1 MAEIDLDPNFRYR
14 QAAQNTFFTG
24 MQLGGQI
31 ADRRAAMAIR
41 QQEVQL
47 RQQQMEQAMADALV
61 RQNLQDAQA
70 QMYRQRMSEAIQESE
85 ANKADLP
92 LMAQFMNQASIYAE
106 DTTGQVKAPEAP
118 VFQNPRMTIQAQNVL
133 RDARA
138 KNVGMRAQAKRVDDA
153 IEAGAVTF
161 GPNGQMT
168 IDEQRLQS
176 FQAAKRTQDALRSVS
191 GATDVS
197 LLTDETLAQ
206 MTGRPIEEI
215 PALRETIASKG
226 IAFNKEPMAL
236 KFVESVKASGIP
248 LTPEEEEDVKAKY
261 YAGVGALNAPADAVK
276 NLNSE
281 ARSFNLLNKAIEDID
296 RFNAEYG
303 ADAFSQFVGPID
315 KGVIE
320 QAAKRLPLDKQPK
333 AIKDA
338 RNVFET
344 VSKVIQGY
352 RRGEFG
358 TALSAS
364 ESALFKGIVREPEFA
379 DYERSI
385 KNFRN
390 QLLRGIQYSAGQY
403 KAAPNI
409 PLSIR
414 KQFFVEQPEE
424 ISTYEGDVRPTS
436 ASATNRVIR
445 FDSQGNRIN

>member
-1 MAEIDLDPNFRYR
+1 M
-14 QAAQNTFFTG
+14 
-24 MQLGGQI
+24 
-31 ADRRAAMAIR
+31 
-41 QQEVQL
+41 
-47 RQQQMEQAMADALV
+47 
-61 RQNLQDAQA
+61 
-70 QMYRQRMSEAIQESE
+70 
-85 ANKADLP
+85 
-92 LMAQFMNQASIYAE
+92 
-106 DTTGQVKAPEAP
+106 
-118 VFQNPRMTIQAQNVL
+118 FQNPRMTIQAQNVL

-153 IEAGAVTF
+153 IEADAVIF
-161 GPNGQMT
+161 GPNGEMT
-168 IDEQRLQS
+168 FDEPKLQA
-176 FQAAKRTQDALRSVS
+176 FRAAKRTQEALRSVS

-215 PALRETIASKG
+215 PALRETLASKG

-248 LTPEEEEDVKAKY
+248 LTPEEEQDVKAKY

-320 QAAKRLPLDKQPK
+320 QAARRLPLDKQPK

-390 QLLRGIQYSAGQY
+390 QLLRGIQFSAGQY

-414 KQFFVEQPEE
+414 KQFFVEQPAE
-424 ISTYEGDVRPTS
+424 ISTYEGDVRPTAAPS
-436 ASATNRVIR
+436 TNRVIR